1 MNKLQLEGL
10 VKAGAFDNLEKNRKK
25 LFVSIPKIIQNI
37 KKINEDRNNN
47 QTNLFNDNPN
57 IKEENFELN
66 YKKDEWSK
74 KEMLIEE
81 FSSLGFYISDHPLNE
96 YQNLF
101 SQLKINSYKDFIKN
115 EKNEALVAGTI
126 MSIVEKKSSKGTPF
140 AIIKF
145 SDNSGE
151 FELFIFSEI
160 LINNREKLKEA
171 NSFVMTL
178 QKDIASQDNEK
189 IRVNLKK
196 ILILDEMIKKAY
208 KKIFIELNSNF
219 DPVDLEKILHL
230 NGETEV
236 NLVINNNKK
245 NLIFKLEKTRK
256 VDLSALNTIKT
267 REYVK
272 KISF

>member
-1 MNKLQLEGL
+1 
-10 VKAGAFDNLEKNRKK
+10 
-25 LFVSIPKIIQNI
+25 
-37 KKINEDRNNN
+37 
-47 QTNLFNDNPN
+47 
-57 IKEENFELN
+57 
-66 YKKDEWSK
+66 
-74 KEMLIEE
+74 
-81 FSSLGFYISDHPLNE
+81 
-96 YQNLF
+96 
-101 SQLKINSYKDFIKN
+101 
-115 EKNEALVAGTI
+115 

-196 ILILDEMIKKAY
+196 ILSLDEMIKKAY

-236 NLVINNNKK
+236 NLVINNNNK